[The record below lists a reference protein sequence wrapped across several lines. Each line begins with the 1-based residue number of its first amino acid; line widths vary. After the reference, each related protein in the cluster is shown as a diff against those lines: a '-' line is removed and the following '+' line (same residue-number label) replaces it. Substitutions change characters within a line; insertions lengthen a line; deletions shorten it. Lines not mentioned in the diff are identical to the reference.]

1 MIIYLT
7 NLKKMNL
14 NGSKHLKEFPDL
26 SNATNLE
33 DLALDNCE
41 SCSVGSLHKLKYLF
55 MANCLNLQHGPTH
68 CNLASLKI
76 FKLIGSRNL
85 RKIPDLSTNI
95 TTLLVMETM
104 LDSFRH
110 WSRLRRLCIYSWVPT
125 LEKNSRVHQIPS
137 WVKSASVTK
146 LASLPELPG
155 SLTSLMVASSVLLE
169 TVSFSFDSTIE
180 ILCFPNCFK
189 LGREASRVITTIALP
204 TWKQNTCGV

>member
-1 MIIYLT
+1 MFFICCAVFYIQPLT

-33 DLALDNCE
+33 SLLLDNCRSLVE
-41 SCSVGSLHKLKYLF
+41 IPCSIGSLHKLECLF

-104 LDSFRH
+104 LEEVPLTHLGIGLALGVSVYIAGCQL
-110 WSRLRRLCIYSWVPT
+110 LR
-125 LEKNSRVHQIPS
+125 KFQ
-137 WVKSASVTK
+137 
-146 LASLPELPG
+146 
-155 SLTSLMVASSVLLE
+155 SS
-169 TVSFSFDSTIE
+169 S
-180 ILCFPNCFK
+180 
-189 LGREASRVITTIALP
+189 
-204 TWKQNTCGV
+204 NTFMG